1 MNSLS
6 VLLTDGRAGVH
17 QYWWVSP
24 EPLAGEWQRL
34 RPRPHG
40 LGEGLD
46 SGRPGLEASFKASLE
61 AIHLSQH
68 ILLPT
73 AFMRI
78 EGTRLGLCH
87 GSVVS
92 PRVLEPSGLGS
103 NLCPNISRW
112 GPWDKSFIV
121 VLFFHIENK

>member
-1 MNSLS
+1 M
-6 VLLTDGRAGVH
+6 
-17 QYWWVSP
+17 
-24 EPLAGEWQRL
+24 AGEWQRL
-34 RPRPHG
+34 RPRPGG

-46 SGRPGLEASFKASLE
+46 SGRPRLEALFKASLA

-78 EGTRLGLCH
+78 EGTRLGQCH

-92 PRVLEPSGLGS
+92 PRVLEPSGQGS

-112 GPWDKSFIV
+112 GPWTNHSLSF
-121 VLFFHIENK
+121 FFHIENK